1 MGPAW
6 LFGNSVGMS
15 TVLWS
20 SAPWSSAPW
29 LTISRL
35 TGRLS
40 TIPWLTMRETAAL
53 IAVVVSLLFFRV
65 FRERCL
71 LVWGA
76 GWVAYGAFLWVG
88 RASEWHPA
96 SPSMTAF
103 AQADFV
109 LAMGL
114 FAAAALMSAQ
124 ARRALAVLVAFSWV
138 LMVFAVMR
146 PLYFPDSLYF
156 VGSKTFGDGLDVACR
171 LVAAGAVVE
180 LLRYRFGRIGL
191 GSCLFSAGLLTL
203 NLNWPAFTNRIPSEG
218 YLLAEVLFGS
228 SLLLIV
234 LDDSRLRT
242 RRLAVLN
249 ELTVT
254 IARAQNHAPMM
265 QTALEKLKSI
275 AGAKAA
281 WFHLM
286 VGDHLEP
293 TQHVG
298 LSGESLRALGQ
309 SGSSGIDG
317 TNQTNENN
325 ETNGNN
331 NTQARILQENR
342 AAVLQLSVLP
352 KAEQEQLRK
361 YGIGH
366 VVLLPLL
373 GKRSVIGMLSLG
385 CAGRRRH
392 TSEELE
398 FLETAA
404 QALGIAVENLRL
416 LEQVLRSQ
424 RQWMN
429 TFDSIQDLILAHD
442 ADFRILKTNQ
452 ALLLRLGKA
461 PADVL
466 GNLCKEVLPQ
476 RRAWSG
482 CPYCERG
489 SGVTE
494 GIDLCFGGQ
503 SVVST
508 SSYAEQGG
516 QQKGTIHVVHDTT
529 ERQVA
534 EEKYR
539 MLFEQAQEGVFVAT
553 PEGNLLDCNDAFVTM
568 LGYSSRDELM
578 ALDVGSLLN
587 AIPEERE
594 AFRREIEAHNYVRNF
609 EITIRRK
616 DGTLLVVAQSCFAT
630 RDSSGHIERYQGF
643 VLDITEK
650 KRSED
655 EMRRR
660 NRELNALNAMAVIAT
675 QSFDLD
681 EILNLTLRQV
691 ISLFAAETGSVYLAA
706 EPEGTYRRRAGWGP
720 RSEARLR
727 MAEVVFAEGLGDL
740 VMRSRAEV
748 ITQDF
753 VPHLPPAVVEFVCAD
768 RLPYWIWVVLWSKE
782 KPIGIMGI
790 ASKEDRHYSS
800 NDENL
805 LVAISRQLA
814 TTIEKVQLYEET
826 CRAYED
832 LRRTQEQLLQS
843 EKMSAVGQLISGVA
857 HELNN
862 PLTAILGYAQLLEG
876 AGLDPRSADYVR
888 KLFKQAQR
896 THRVVQNLLSFA
908 RQRKPQKQEVDL
920 RKVLEESLTLREY
933 DLRVNNVSLERDIP
947 EDLPSVVADPHQ
959 LEQVF
964 LNIVNNALDAMVE
977 NSGSGVLKVRVFKKD
992 AYVCVEFDDS
1002 GPGIKDPTR
1011 IFDPFYTTK
1020 SVGKG
1025 TGLGLS
1031 ICYGIVKEHGGEI
1044 VARNRDEGGATIGA
1058 TIEVRLL
1065 ASEKPAL
1072 PEAVAPTRRESV
1084 LAGRVLLVEDEEAVM
1099 EFERD
1104 VLVGAGADVTT
1115 SMSVE
1120 DTQERLG
1127 SGSFDVIVMNGRMPG
1142 GSTVREI
1149 YDWIATN
1156 CPGLEKGLL
1165 LTFST
1170 VTDAETRSFLHEHR
1184 VPSLAKPFEVAD
1196 LISQVRSLSQ
1206 REGKPAPK
1214 AATITKDK
1222 NEEKAFVAGAGS

>member
-1 MGPAW
+1 MRLSFVRLSMDTAG
-6 LFGNSVGMS
+6 LFGNSLG
-15 TVLWS
+15 VLTG
-20 SAPWSSAPW
+20 PW
-29 LTISRL
+29 LTA
-35 TGRLS
+35 
-40 TIPWLTMRETAAL
+40 RETAAL
-53 IAVVVSLLFFRV
+53 IVVVVSLLFFRV

-71 LVWGA
+71 LAWGA
-76 GWVAYGAFLWVG
+76 GWVAYGAFLWVAG
-88 RASEWHPA
+88 ASEIHGA
-96 SPSMTAF
+96 SQSMAAF

-114 FAAAALMSAQ
+114 FAAAALLSAQ
-124 ARRALAVLVAFSWV
+124 ARRALTALVAVSWV
-138 LMVFAVMR
+138 LMVCAAMR
-146 PLYFPDSLYF
+146 PLYFPDSPAL
-156 VGSKTFGDGLDVACR
+156 GLGLEVSCR
-171 LVAAGAVVE
+171 LIAVGAAVE

-191 GSCLFSAGLLTL
+191 GPFLFGAGLLTL
-203 NLNWPAFTNRIPSEG
+203 NLNWPKFTSHIPSEG

-228 SLLLIV
+228 SILLVV
-234 LDDSRLRT
+234 LDDSRLRM
-242 RRLAVLN
+242 RRLTVLN

-254 IARAQNHAPMM
+254 IARGQNHAPMI
-265 QTALEKLKSI
+265 QTALEKLK
-275 AGAKAA
+275 AVVGAKAA
-281 WFHLM
+281 WFQLM
-286 VGDHLEP
+286 EGDHLVP
-293 TQHVG
+293 TQHAG
-298 LSGESLRALGQ
+298 LSPEFLRALGQ
-309 SGSSGIDG
+309 AGMAQVG
-317 TNQTNENN
+317 TD
-325 ETNGNN
+325 ETA
-331 NTQARILQENR
+331 ARVLQENR
-342 AAVLQLSVLP
+342 AAVMKLSEMSEP
-352 KAEQEQLRK
+352 EREQLRRH
-361 YGIGH
+361 GIH
-366 VVLLPLL
+366 HVLLLPVL
-373 GKRSVIGMLSLG
+373 GKKTVIGMLSLG
-385 CAGRRRH
+385 CSGSRRH
-392 TSEELE
+392 TREELE
-398 FLETAA
+398 FLETAV
-404 QALGIAVENLRL
+404 QKLGIAVENLRL

-452 ALLLRLGKA
+452 ALLQRLEQA

-466 GNLCKEVLPQ
+466 GHLCEEVLPQ
-476 RRAWSG
+476 PRAWSG

-489 SGVTE
+489 SGLTE
-494 GIDLCFGGQ
+494 GMDPCFGGQ

-516 QQKGTIHVVHDTT
+516 RQKGTIHVVHDTT
-529 ERQVA
+529 ARQVA

-553 PEGNLLDCNDAFVTM
+553 PDGELLDCNDAFVTM
-568 LGYSSRDELM
+568 LGYGSRDELM
-578 ALDVGSLLN
+578 ALDMGSVLHSV
-587 AIPEERE
+587 AEERE
-594 AFRREIEAHNYVRNF
+594 AFRKEIEAHNYVRNF
-609 EITIRRK
+609 EITVRRK

-630 RDSSGHIERYQGF
+630 RDSRGQIERYQGF

-691 ISLFAAETGSVYLAA
+691 ISLFGAETGSVYLAA
-706 EPEGTYRRRAGWGP
+706 EPDGTYRRRAGWGP
-720 RSEARLR
+720 RSEARVR
-727 MAEVVFAEGLGDL
+727 MAEVIFPEGLGDL

-748 ITQDF
+748 VTQDF
-753 VPHLPPAVVEFVCAD
+753 MPHLPPAVVEFVCAD
-768 RLPYWIWVVLWSKE
+768 RLPYWIWVVLWSKD
-782 KPIGIMGI
+782 KPTGIMGI

-876 AGLDPRSADYVR
+876 AGLDHQSADYVR

-933 DLRVNNVSLERDIP
+933 DLKVNNVSLEREIP
-947 EDLPSVVADPHQ
+947 DDLPSVVADPHQ

-964 LNIVNNALDAMVE
+964 LNVINNALDAMVE
-977 NSGSGVLKVRVFKKD
+977 GSGSGVLKVRVFKKD
-992 AYVCVEFDDS
+992 AFVCVEFEDS
-1002 GPGIKDPTR
+1002 GPGIKDPSR

-1044 VARNRDEGGATIGA
+1044 VARNREEGGA

-1072 PEAVAPTRRESV
+1072 PDALAPTRREFV

-1104 VLVGAGADVTT
+1104 VLVGAGAEVTT

-1120 DTQERLG
+1120 DTKERLLN
-1127 SGSFDVIVMNGRMPG
+1127 GSFDVIVMNGRMPG
-1142 GSTVREI
+1142 GCSAREM
-1149 YDWIATN
+1149 YEWIAQN

-1165 LTFST
+1165 LTFSS
-1170 VTDAETRSFLHEHR
+1170 VTDPQTRSFLQEHG

-1196 LISQVRSLSQ
+1196 LISHVRGLSQ
-1206 REGKPAPK
+1206 REGKPAMK
-1214 AATITKDK
+1214 TNHK
-1222 NEEKAFVAGAGS
+1222 NEEKASMAGAGA

>member
-1 MGPAW
+1 MVPAW
-6 LFGNSVGMS
+6 LVGKSVGM
-15 TVLWS
+15 
-20 SAPWSSAPW
+20 
-29 LTISRL
+29 LTFPRL
-35 TGRLS
+35 TA
-40 TIPWLTMRETAAL
+40 RETAAL
-53 IAVVVSLLFFRV
+53 IVLVVSLLFFRV

-71 LVWGA
+71 LAWGA
-76 GWVAYGAFLWVG
+76 GWVAYGAFLWVTG
-88 RASEWHPA
+88 ASELHA
-96 SPSMTAF
+96 MSKAMAAF

-109 LAMGL
+109 LAVGL
-114 FAAAALMSAQ
+114 FATAALVSAR
-124 ARRALAVLVAFSWV
+124 AERALTALVAVAWV
-138 LMVFAVMR
+138 VMICAAMQ
-146 PLYFPDSLYF
+146 PLYFPDFKS
-156 VGSKTFGDGLDVACR
+156 VGLGLDVACR
-171 LVAAGAVVE
+171 VMAAVAAFE
-180 LLRYRFGRIGL
+180 LLRHRLGRIGL
-191 GSCLFSAGLLTL
+191 GPYLFGAGLLTL
-203 NLNWPAFTNRIPSEG
+203 NLHWPPYTSHISSEG

-228 SLLLIV
+228 SILLVV

-254 IARAQNHAPMM
+254 IARAQNHGPMM
-265 QTALEKLKSI
+265 QTALEKFK
-275 AGAKAA
+275 AVVGAKAA
-281 WFHLM
+281 WFQLM
-286 VGDHLEP
+286 EGDRLVP

-298 LSGESLRALGQ
+298 LSPEFLRAFGQ
-309 SGSSGIDG
+309 VG
-317 TNQTNENN
+317 TD
-325 ETNGNN
+325 ETR
-331 NTQARILQENR
+331 ARVLQESR
-342 AAVLQLSVLP
+342 SAVIKLAELSEP
-352 KAEQEQLRK
+352 EREQLGK
-361 YGIGH
+361 HGIHH
-366 VVLLPLL
+366 VVLLPVL
-373 GKRSVIGMLSLG
+373 GKKSVIGMLSLG
-385 CAGRRRH
+385 CSRTRRH
-392 TSEELE
+392 TREELE

-442 ADFRILKTNQ
+442 ADFHILKTNQ
-452 ALLLRLGKA
+452 ALLQRLEKA

-466 GNLCKEVLPQ
+466 GNLCEEVLPQ
-476 RRAWSG
+476 KRAWSG

-489 SGVTE
+489 SGLTE
-494 GIDLCFGGQ
+494 GMDPCFGGQ
-503 SVVST
+503 SIVST
-508 SSYAEQGG
+508 SSYAEQGS
-516 QQKGTIHVVHDTT
+516 QLKGTIHVVHDTT
-529 ERQVA
+529 ARLVA

-553 PEGNLLDCNDAFVTM
+553 PQGELLDCNDAFVTM
-568 LGYSSRDELM
+568 LGYGSRDELM
-578 ALDVGSLLN
+578 ALDMCGVLHSV
-587 AIPEERE
+587 ADERE
-594 AFRREIEAHNYVRNF
+594 AFLKEIEAHNYVRNF
-609 EITIRRK
+609 EITVRRK
-616 DGTLLVVAQSCFAT
+616 DGTLLAVAQSCFAT
-630 RDSSGHIERYQGF
+630 RDSSGRIERYQGF

-691 ISLFAAETGSVYLAA
+691 ISLFGAETGSVYLAA
-706 EPEGTYRRRAGWGP
+706 EPEGTFRRRAGWGP
-720 RSEARLR
+720 RSEARVR
-727 MAEVVFAEGLGDL
+727 MSEVVFAEGFGDL

-748 ITQDF
+748 VTQDF
-753 VPHLPPAVVEFVCAD
+753 MPHLPPAVVEFVCAD
-768 RLPYWIWVVLWSKE
+768 RLPYWIWVVLWSKD

-790 ASKEDRHYSS
+790 ASKENRHYSS

-862 PLTAILGYAQLLEG
+862 PLTAILGYAQLLDG
-876 AGLDPRSADYVR
+876 AGLDHQSADYVR

-908 RQRKPQKQEVDL
+908 RQRKPQKQEVEL

-933 DLRVNNVSLERDIP
+933 DLKVNNVSLERDIP
-947 EDLPSVVADPHQ
+947 EDMPSVVADPHQ

-964 LNIVNNALDAMVE
+964 LNIINNALDAMVE
-977 NSGSGVLKVRVFKKD
+977 GSGSGVLKVRVFRKD
-992 AYVCVEFDDS
+992 AFVCVEFDDS
-1002 GPGIKDPTR
+1002 GPGIKDPSR

-1025 TGLGLS
+1025 TGLGMS

-1044 VARNRDEGGATIGA
+1044 IARNREEGGA

-1072 PEAVAPTRRESV
+1072 QETVVPVRRESLV
-1084 LAGRVLLVEDEEAVM
+1084 TGRVLLVEDEEAVL

-1104 VLVGAGADVTT
+1104 VLVGAGAEVIT

-1120 DTQERLG
+1120 DTQQRLR
-1127 SGSFDVIVMNGRMPG
+1127 SGPFDVIVMNGRMPG
-1142 GSTVREI
+1142 GTSAREI
-1149 YDWIATN
+1149 YEWIAKN
-1156 CPGLEKGLL
+1156 CPGQEKGLL
-1165 LTFST
+1165 LTFSS
-1170 VTDAETRSFLHEHR
+1170 VTDAQTRSFLQEQN

-1196 LISQVRSLSQ
+1196 LISQVRVLSQ
-1206 REGKPAPK
+1206 REGKPER
-1214 AATITKDK
+1214 TSM
-1222 NEEKAFVAGAGS
+1222 AGAGI

>member
-1 MGPAW
+1 
-6 LFGNSVGMS
+6 
-15 TVLWS
+15 
-20 SAPWSSAPW
+20 
-29 LTISRL
+29 
-35 TGRLS
+35 
-40 TIPWLTMRETAAL
+40 
-53 IAVVVSLLFFRV
+53 
-65 FRERCL
+65 
-71 LVWGA
+71 
-76 GWVAYGAFLWVG
+76 
-88 RASEWHPA
+88 
-96 SPSMTAF
+96 
-103 AQADFV
+103 
-109 LAMGL
+109 
-114 FAAAALMSAQ
+114 
-124 ARRALAVLVAFSWV
+124 
-138 LMVFAVMR
+138 
-146 PLYFPDSLYF
+146 
-156 VGSKTFGDGLDVACR
+156 
-171 LVAAGAVVE
+171 
-180 LLRYRFGRIGL
+180 
-191 GSCLFSAGLLTL
+191 LTL
-203 NLNWPAFTNRIPSEG
+203 NLHWPSFTSHIPSEA

-228 SLLLIV
+228 SILLVV
-234 LDDSRLRT
+234 LDDSRLRM

-254 IARAQNHAPMM
+254 IGRAQNHAPLM
-265 QTALEKLKSI
+265 QSALEKLK
-275 AGAKAA
+275 AVVGAKAA
-281 WFHLM
+281 WFQLM
-286 VGDHLEP
+286 EGDGLVP
-293 TQHVG
+293 TQHAG
-298 LSGESLRALGQ
+298 LSQEFLRALGQ
-309 SGSSGIDG
+309 TRTDQAG
-317 TNQTNENN
+317 TDER
-325 ETNGNN
+325 
-331 NTQARILQENR
+331 QARVLQENR
-342 AAVLQLSVLP
+342 AAVVKLSEMSGPERAQLA
-352 KAEQEQLRK
+352 KH
-361 YGIGH
+361 GIH
-366 VVLLPLL
+366 HAVLLPVQ
-373 GKRSVIGMLSLG
+373 GKKTVIGMLSFG
-385 CAGRRRH
+385 CSGKRRH
-392 TSEELE
+392 TREELE
-398 FLETAA
+398 FLDTAA

-452 ALLLRLGKA
+452 ALLQRLEQA

-466 GNLCKEVLPQ
+466 GNLCEEVLPEKH
-476 RRAWSG
+476 AWSG

-489 SGVTE
+489 SGLTE
-494 GIDLCFGGQ
+494 GMDLCFGGQ
-503 SVVST
+503 SIVST
-508 SSYAEQGG
+508 SSYAEQGS

-529 ERQVA
+529 ARQMA

-553 PEGNLLDCNDAFVTM
+553 PEGELLDCNDAFVTM
-568 LGYSSRDELM
+568 LGYGSRDELM
-578 ALDVGSLLN
+578 ALDIGSVLHSV
-587 AIPEERE
+587 AEERE
-594 AFRREIEAHNYVRNF
+594 AFRKEIETHNYVRNF
-609 EITIRRK
+609 EITVRRK
-616 DGTLLVVAQSCFAT
+616 DGTLLAVAQSCFAT
-630 RDSSGHIERYQGF
+630 RNSSGHIERYQGF

-691 ISLFAAETGSVYLAA
+691 ISLFGAETGSVYLAT
-706 EPEGTYRRRAGWGP
+706 EPEGAFRRRAGWGP
-720 RSEARLR
+720 RSEARVR
-727 MAEVVFAEGLGDL
+727 MAEVVFPEGLGDL

-748 ITQDF
+748 VTQDF
-753 VPHLPPAVVEFVCAD
+753 MPHLPPAVVEFVCAD
-768 RLPYWIWVVLWSKE
+768 RLPYWIWVVLWSKD

-876 AGLDPRSADYVR
+876 AGLDHRSADYVR

-908 RQRKPQKQEVDL
+908 RQRKPQKQEVDV
-920 RKVLEESLTLREY
+920 RKVLEESLTLRDY
-933 DLRVNNVSLERDIP
+933 DLKVNNVALEREIP
-947 EDLPSVVADPHQ
+947 EDVPSVVADPHQ

-964 LNIVNNALDAMVE
+964 LNIINNALDAMVE
-977 NSGSGVLKVRVFKKD
+977 NGASGVLKVRVFKKD
-992 AYVCVEFDDS
+992 AFVCVEFDDS
-1002 GPGIKDPTR
+1002 GPGIKDPSR

-1044 VARNRDEGGATIGA
+1044 VARNREEGGA

-1072 PEAVAPTRRESV
+1072 PETAASPRRESL

-1104 VLVGAGADVTT
+1104 VLVGAGAEVTT

-1120 DTQERLG
+1120 DTQERLR
-1127 SGSFDVIVMNGRMPG
+1127 SGSFDVVVMNGRMPG
-1142 GSTVREI
+1142 GCSAPEM
-1149 YDWIATN
+1149 YQWIATN
-1156 CPGLEKGLL
+1156 SPGLEKGLL
-1165 LTFST
+1165 LTFSS
-1170 VTDAETRSFLHEHR
+1170 VIDAETRSFLQEHGL
-1184 VPSLAKPFEVAD
+1184 PSLAKPFEVAD
-1196 LISQVRSLSQ
+1196 LISQVRRLSQ
-1206 REGKPAPK
+1206 REAKPAIQPQE
-1214 AATITKDK
+1214 K
-1222 NEEKAFVAGAGS
+1222 NEEKASVASAGA

>member
-1 MGPAW
+1 M
-6 LFGNSVGMS
+6 L
-15 TVLWS
+15 TV
-20 SAPWSSAPW
+20 PW
-29 LTISRL
+29 LTA
-35 TGRLS
+35 
-40 TIPWLTMRETAAL
+40 RETAAL
-53 IAVVVSLLFFRV
+53 IVVAVSLLFFRV

-71 LVWGA
+71 LAWGA
-76 GWVAYGAFLWVG
+76 GWIAYGTFLWVA
-88 RASEWHPA
+88 RAGELHAGSK
-96 SPSMTAF
+96 SMAAF
-103 AQADFV
+103 AQADWV

-114 FAAAALMSAQ
+114 FAAAALLSAH
-124 ARRALAVLVAFSWV
+124 ARRALTALLAVSWV
-138 LMVFAVMR
+138 LMICAAMR
-146 PLYFPDSLYF
+146 PLYFPDFKNIGL
-156 VGSKTFGDGLDVACR
+156 GLDVACR
-171 LVAAGAVVE
+171 LIAAGATIA

-191 GSCLFSAGLLTL
+191 GPFLFGAGLLTL
-203 NLNWPAFTNRIPSEG
+203 NLHWPPFTSRIPSEA
-218 YLLAEVLFGS
+218 YLAAEVLFGS
-228 SLLLIV
+228 SILLVV
-234 LDDSRLRT
+234 LDDSRLRM

-254 IARAQNHAPMM
+254 IARGQNHAPMI
-265 QTALEKLKSI
+265 QTALEKLKAI
-275 AGAKAA
+275 VGAKAA
-281 WFHLM
+281 WFQLMEGGHL
-286 VGDHLEP
+286 VP
-293 TQHVG
+293 TQHAG
-298 LSGESLRALGQ
+298 LSPEFLRALGQ
-309 SGSSGIDG
+309 ARMSQAGMAPAG
-317 TNQTNENN
+317 TDEI
-325 ETNGNN
+325 E
-331 NTQARILQENR
+331 ARALQENQ
-342 AAVLQLSVLP
+342 AVVVKLSALSEP
-352 KAEQEQLRK
+352 EREQLAKRR
-361 YGIGH
+361 IH
-366 VVLLPLL
+366 QVVLLPVQ
-373 GKRSVIGMLSLG
+373 GKKSVIGMLLLG
-385 CAGRRRH
+385 CSGSRSHSR
-392 TSEELE
+392 EELE

-404 QALGIAVENLRL
+404 QALGIAAENLRL

-452 ALLLRLGKA
+452 ALLQRLGKA

-466 GNLCKEVLPQ
+466 GNRCEEVLPQ
-476 RRAWSG
+476 ERAWSG

-489 SGVTE
+489 SGLTE
-494 GIDLCFGGQ
+494 GTDPCFGGQ

-516 QQKGTIHVVHDTT
+516 QQKGTIHVVHDMTA
-529 ERQVA
+529 RQMA

-553 PEGNLLDCNDAFVTM
+553 LDGDLLDCNDAFVTM
-568 LGYSSRDELM
+568 LGYCSRDELM
-578 ALDVGSLLN
+578 ALDVGSVMN
-587 AIPEERE
+587 AVPEERE
-594 AFRREIEAHNYVRNF
+594 AFRKEIEAHNYVRNF
-609 EITIRRK
+609 EITARRK
-616 DGTLLVVAQSCFAT
+616 DGTLLTVAESCFAT
-630 RDSSGHIERYQGF
+630 RDSDGQIERYQGF

-691 ISLFAAETGSVYLAA
+691 ISLFGAETGSVYLAA
-706 EPEGTYRRRAGWGP
+706 EPAGTYRRRAGWGP
-720 RSEARLR
+720 RSEARVR
-727 MAEVVFAEGLGDL
+727 MAEVVFPEGLGDL

-748 ITQDF
+748 VTQDF
-753 VPHLPPAVVEFVCAD
+753 LPHLPPVVVEFVCAD
-768 RLPYWIWVVLWSKE
+768 RLPYWIWVVLWSKD

-876 AGLDPRSADYVR
+876 ADLDHRSADYVR

-920 RKVLEESLTLREY
+920 RKVLEEALTLREY
-933 DLRVNNVSLERDIP
+933 DLKVNNVSLERDIP
-947 EDLPSVVADPHQ
+947 ENLPSVVGDPHQ

-964 LNIVNNALDAMVE
+964 LNIVNNALDAIVE
-977 NSGSGVLKVRVFKKD
+977 ASGSGVLKVRVFQKD

-1002 GPGIKDPTR
+1002 GPGIKDPSR

-1020 SVGKG
+1020 SIGKG

-1044 VARNRDEGGATIGA
+1044 VARNREEGGA

-1072 PEAVAPTRRESV
+1072 PETVASTRRESV
-1084 LAGRVLLVEDEEAVM
+1084 LAGRVLLVEDEEAVL

-1104 VLVGAGADVTT
+1104 VLVGAGAEVTT

-1120 DTQERLG
+1120 DTQDRLRNG
-1127 SGSFDVIVMNGRMPG
+1127 AFDAIVMNGRMPG
-1142 GSTVREI
+1142 GCSAQEM
-1149 YDWIATN
+1149 YEWIATN

-1170 VTDAETRSFLHEHR
+1170 VTDQQTRSFLQEHG

-1196 LISQVRSLSQ
+1196 LISQVRGLSQ
-1206 REGKPAPK
+1206 RAGKFALK
-1214 AATITKDK
+1214 TNEK
-1222 NEEKAFVAGAGS
+1222 NEEKASVASAGA

>member
-1 MGPAW
+1 MDPAG
-6 LFGNSVGMS
+6 LFGNSLG
-15 TVLWS
+15 VLTG
-20 SAPWSSAPW
+20 PW
-29 LTISRL
+29 LTA
-35 TGRLS
+35 
-40 TIPWLTMRETAAL
+40 RETAAL
-53 IAVVVSLLFFRV
+53 IVVVVSLLFFRV

-71 LVWGA
+71 LAWGA
-76 GWVAYGAFLWVG
+76 GWIAYGAFLWVAG
-88 RASEWHPA
+88 AGEWHGA
-96 SPSMTAF
+96 SKSMAAF

-109 LAMGL
+109 LAMAL
-114 FAAAALMSAQ
+114 FAAAALMAAQ
-124 ARRALAVLVAFSWV
+124 ARRALTAVVAVSWV
-138 LMVFAVMR
+138 LMVCAVMR
-146 PLYFPDSLYF
+146 PLYFPDSKAL
-156 VGSKTFGDGLDVACR
+156 GLGLEISCR
-171 LVAAGAVVE
+171 LIAAGAAVE
-180 LLRYRFGRIGL
+180 LLRYRFGRIGP
-191 GSCLFSAGLLTL
+191 GPFLFGAGLLTL
-203 NLNWPAFTNRIPSEG
+203 NLNWPRFTSHIPSEG
-218 YLLAEVLFGS
+218 YLFAEVLFGS
-228 SLLLIV
+228 SILLMV

-242 RRLAVLN
+242 RRLSVLN

-254 IARAQNHAPMM
+254 IARGQNHAPMM
-265 QTALEKLKSI
+265 QTALEKLK
-275 AGAKAA
+275 AVVGAKAA
-281 WFHLM
+281 WFQLM
-286 VGDHLEP
+286 EGDRLVP

-298 LSGESLRALGQ
+298 LSPEFLRALGQ
-309 SGSSGIDG
+309 GMGQAG
-317 TNQTNENN
+317 TDE
-325 ETNGNN
+325 
-331 NTQARILQENR
+331 TQARVLQENR
-342 AAVLQLSVLP
+342 VAVMTASDMSEP
-352 KAEQEQLRK
+352 EREQLGK
-361 YGIGH
+361 HGIH
-366 VVLLPLL
+366 HVLLLPVR
-373 GKRSVIGMLSLG
+373 GKKTVIGMVSLG
-385 CAGRRRH
+385 CSGSLHH
-392 TSEELE
+392 TNEELE
-398 FLETAA
+398 FMETAA
-404 QALGIAVENLRL
+404 QKLGIAVENLRL

-452 ALLLRLGKA
+452 ALLQRLEQA

-466 GNLCKEVLPQ
+466 GHLCEEVLPQ
-476 RRAWSG
+476 KGAWSG

-489 SGVTE
+489 SGLTE
-494 GIDLCFGGQ
+494 GMDACFGGQ

-529 ERQVA
+529 ARQVA

-553 PEGNLLDCNDAFVTM
+553 PDGKLLDCNDAFVTM
-568 LGYSSRDELM
+568 LGYGSRDELM
-578 ALDVGSLLN
+578 ALDMGSVLHGV
-587 AIPEERE
+587 AEERE
-594 AFRREIEAHNYVRNF
+594 AFRKEIEAHNYVRNL
-609 EITIRRK
+609 EITVRRK

-630 RDSSGHIERYQGF
+630 RDSSGQIERYQGF

-691 ISLFAAETGSVYLAA
+691 ISLFGAETGSVYLVA

-720 RSEARLR
+720 RSEARVR
-727 MAEVVFAEGLGDL
+727 MAEVVFPEGLGDL

-748 ITQDF
+748 VTQDF
-753 VPHLPPAVVEFVCAD
+753 LPHLPAAVVEFICAD
-768 RLPYWIWVVLWSKE
+768 RLPYWIWVVLWSKD

-876 AGLDPRSADYVR
+876 AGLEPRSADYVR

-933 DLRVNNVSLERDIP
+933 DLKVNNVSLEREIP
-947 EDLPSVVADPHQ
+947 DDLPSVVADPHQ

-964 LNIVNNALDAMVE
+964 LNVINNALDAMVE
-977 NSGSGVLKVRVFKKD
+977 GSGSGVLRVRVFKKD

-1002 GPGIKDPTR
+1002 GPGIKDPSR

-1044 VARNRDEGGATIGA
+1044 VARNRDEGGATIA
-1058 TIEVRLL
+1058 VRLL

-1072 PEAVAPTRRESV
+1072 PETVAPTRRESL
-1084 LAGRVLLVEDEEAVM
+1084 LAGRVLLVEDEEAVL

-1120 DTQERLG
+1120 DTQQRLRN
-1127 SGSFDVIVMNGRMPG
+1127 GSFDVIVMNGRMPG
-1142 GSTVREI
+1142 GCSAREM
-1149 YDWIATN
+1149 YEWIAKN
-1156 CPGLEKGLL
+1156 CPGMEKGLL

-1170 VTDAETRSFLHEHR
+1170 VTDAETRSFLHEHS

-1196 LISQVRSLSQ
+1196 LISQVRVLAQ
-1206 REGKPAPK
+1206 REGNPALK
-1214 AATITKDK
+1214 TNKK
-1222 NEEKAFVAGAGS
+1222 NEEKAFMANAGS

>member
-1 MGPAW
+1 MDPAR
-6 LFGNSVGMS
+6 LFGNSVGML
-15 TVLWS
+15 TV
-20 SAPWSSAPW
+20 PW
-29 LTISRL
+29 LTAPRL
-35 TGRLS
+35 TA
-40 TIPWLTMRETAAL
+40 RETAAL
-53 IAVVVSLLFFRV
+53 ILVAVSLLFFRV
-65 FRERCL
+65 FRDRCL
-71 LVWGA
+71 LAWA
-76 GWVAYGAFLWVG
+76 AAWVAYGAFLWATG
-88 RASEWHPA
+88 LGELHAAPKSIA
-96 SPSMTAF
+96 AF

-114 FAAAALMSAQ
+114 FAAAALISAQ
-124 ARRALAVLVAFSWV
+124 ARRALTAVVAISWV
-138 LMVFAVMR
+138 LLVCAAMR
-146 PLYFPDSLYF
+146 PLYFPDSLDSLYF
-156 VGSKTFGDGLDVACR
+156 LDSKTLGLGLDVACR
-171 LVAAGAVVE
+171 LIAAGAAIQLV
-180 LLRYRFGRIGL
+180 RNRFGRIGL
-191 GSCLFSAGLLTL
+191 GPFLLGAGLLTL
-203 NLNWPAFTNRIPSEG
+203 NLHWPPFTSHIPSEG

-228 SLLLIV
+228 SILLVV

-254 IARAQNHAPMM
+254 IARGQNHAPMM
-265 QTALEKLKSI
+265 QTALEKLK
-275 AGAKAA
+275 AVVGAKAA
-281 WFHLM
+281 WFQLM
-286 VGDHLEP
+286 ESDHLIP

-298 LSGESLRALGQ
+298 LSPEFLRAMGQ
-309 SGSSGIDG
+309 TG
-317 TNQTNENN
+317 TAQTAPGQTGPGQTGTDEAH
-325 ETNGNN
+325 
-331 NTQARILQENR
+331 ARVLRENR
-342 AAVLQLSVLP
+342 AAVMQLSDM
-352 KAEQEQLRK
+352 AEPEREQLRK
-361 YGIGH
+361 YAIH
-366 VVLLPLL
+366 QVLLLPVL
-373 GKRSVIGMLSLG
+373 GKKSVIGMLSLG
-385 CAGRRRH
+385 CSGSRH
-392 TSEELE
+392 HTQEELE

-404 QALGIAVENLRL
+404 QKLGIAVKNLRL

-424 RQWMN
+424 HQWMN

-442 ADFRILKTNQ
+442 AYFRILKTNQ
-452 ALLLRLGKA
+452 ALLQRLEKA

-466 GNLCKEVLPQ
+466 GNLCQEVLPQ
-476 RRAWSG
+476 RHAWSG

-489 SGVTE
+489 SGLTE
-494 GIDLCFGGQ
+494 GMDPCFGGQ
-503 SVVST
+503 SVIST

-529 ERQVA
+529 ARQAA

-553 PEGNLLDCNDAFVTM
+553 PEGDLLDCNDAFVTM
-568 LGYSSRDELM
+568 LGYGSRDELM
-578 ALDVGSLLN
+578 ALDMRSVLQPV
-587 AIPEERE
+587 AEERE
-594 AFRREIEAHNYVRNF
+594 AFRKESEAHNYVRNC
-609 EITIRRK
+609 EITVRRK
-616 DGTLLVVAQSCFAT
+616 DGTLLTVAQSCFAT
-630 RDSSGHIERYQGF
+630 RDPDGNIERYQGF
-643 VLDITEK
+643 VLDITER

-691 ISLFAAETGSVYLAA
+691 ISLFGAETGSVYLAA

-720 RSEARLR
+720 RSEARVR
-727 MAEVVFAEGLGDL
+727 MAEVIFPEGLGDL

-748 ITQDF
+748 VTQDF
-753 VPHLPPAVVEFVCAD
+753 LPHLPPAVVEFVCAD
-768 RLPYWIWVVLWSKE
+768 RLPYWIWVVLWSKD

-832 LRRTQEQLLQS
+832 LRQTQEQLLQS

-876 AGLDPRSADYVR
+876 AGLDHRSADYVR

-933 DLRVNNVSLERDIP
+933 DLKVNNVTLEREIP
-947 EDLPSVVADPHQ
+947 EDVPSVVADPHQ

-964 LNIVNNALDAMVE
+964 LNVINNALDAIVE
-977 NSGSGVLKVRVFKKD
+977 GSGSGVLKVRVFRKD
-992 AYVCVEFDDS
+992 AFVWVEFDDS
-1002 GPGIKDPTR
+1002 GPRFKDPGR

-1044 VARNRDEGGATIGA
+1044 VARNREEGGA

-1065 ASEKPAL
+1065 ASEKSAM
-1072 PEAVAPTRRESV
+1072 PETVAPTRREAV
-1084 LAGRVLLVEDEEAVM
+1084 LKGRVLLVEDEEAVL

-1104 VLVGAGADVTT
+1104 VLIGAGAEVTT

-1120 DTQERLG
+1120 DTQERLRK
-1127 SGSFDVIVMNGRMPG
+1127 SSFDVIVMSGRMPG
-1142 GSTVREI
+1142 GYSAREM
-1149 YDWIATN
+1149 YDWIAKN

-1170 VTDAETRSFLHEHR
+1170 VTDQQTRSFLQEQG
-1184 VPSLAKPFEVAD
+1184 VPSLAKPFEVAA
-1196 LISQVRSLSQ
+1196 LISQGRALSQ
-1206 REGKPAPK
+1206 REGNLAMK
-1214 AATITKDK
+1214 TKEKK
-1222 NEEKAFVAGAGS
+1222 NWHVASTKT

>member
-1 MGPAW
+1 M
-6 LFGNSVGMS
+6 L
-15 TVLWS
+15 TV
-20 SAPWSSAPW
+20 PW
-29 LTISRL
+29 LTA
-35 TGRLS
+35 
-40 TIPWLTMRETAAL
+40 RETAAL
-53 IAVVVSLLFFRV
+53 IVAAVSLLFFRV

-71 LVWGA
+71 LAWGA
-76 GWVAYGAFLWVG
+76 GWIVYGAFLWVTG
-88 RASEWHPA
+88 AGELHVASKWMA
-96 SPSMTAF
+96 AF

-114 FAAAALMSAQ
+114 FAVAALLSAQ
-124 ARRALAVLVAFSWV
+124 ARRALTALAAVSWV
-138 LMVFAVMR
+138 LIVCVAMR
-146 PLYFPDSLYF
+146 PLYFPDL
-156 VGSKTFGDGLDVACR
+156 KALGLGLEIACR
-171 LVAAGAVVE
+171 LMAAWAAVE
-180 LLRYRFGRIGL
+180 LLCYRWGRIGL
-191 GSCLFSAGLLTL
+191 GPFLLGAGLLTL
-203 NLNWPAFTNRIPSEG
+203 NLHWPPFTGHIPNEA
-218 YLLAEVLFGS
+218 YLVAEVLFGS
-228 SLLLIV
+228 SILLV
-234 LDDSRLRT
+234 ALDDSRLRM

-254 IARAQNHAPMM
+254 IARGQNHAPMM
-265 QTALEKLKSI
+265 QSALEKLKG
-275 AGAKAA
+275 AVGAKAA
-281 WFHLM
+281 WFQLM
-286 VGDHLEP
+286 EGDCLMP
-293 TQHVG
+293 TQHAG
-298 LSGESLRALGQ
+298 LSQEFLRALAQPGM
-309 SGSSGIDG
+309 DG
-317 TNQTNENN
+317 
-325 ETNGNN
+325 
-331 NTQARILQENR
+331 TQARVLQENR
-342 AAVLQLSVLP
+342 AAVLKLSDMSEPERAQL
-352 KAEQEQLRK
+352 AK
-361 YGIGH
+361 YGIH
-366 VVLLPLL
+366 RVVLLPVQ
-373 GKRSVIGMLSLG
+373 GKKSAIGMLSFG
-385 CAGRRRH
+385 CSGNRRPTR
-392 TSEELE
+392 EELE

-452 ALLLRLGKA
+452 AVLQRLEKA

-476 RRAWSG
+476 KRAWSG

-489 SGVTE
+489 SGLTE
-494 GIDLCFGGQ
+494 GMDPCFGGQ
-503 SVVST
+503 SIVST
-508 SSYAEQGG
+508 SSYAEQGS

-529 ERQVA
+529 ARQMA

-553 PEGNLLDCNDAFVTM
+553 PDGDLLDCNDAFVTM
-568 LGYSSRDELM
+568 LGYGSRDELM
-578 ALDVGSLLN
+578 ALDMGSVLHSV
-587 AIPEERE
+587 AEERE
-594 AFRREIEAHNYVRNF
+594 AFRKEIEAHNYVRNF
-609 EITIRRK
+609 EITVRRK
-616 DGTLLVVAQSCFAT
+616 DGTVLAVAQSCFAT
-630 RDSSGHIERYQGF
+630 RNSSGHIERYQGF

-691 ISLFAAETGSVYLAA
+691 ISLFGAETGSVYLAT
-706 EPEGTYRRRAGWGP
+706 EPEGTFRRRAGWGP
-720 RSEARLR
+720 RSEARVR
-727 MAEVVFAEGLGDL
+727 MAEVIFPEGLGDL

-748 ITQDF
+748 VTQDF
-753 VPHLPPAVVEFVCAD
+753 MPHLPPAVVEFVCAD
-768 RLPYWIWVVLWSKE
+768 RLPYWIWVVLWSKD

-876 AGLDPRSADYVR
+876 AGLDHRSADYVR

-933 DLRVNNVSLERDIP
+933 DLKVNNVALEREIP
-947 EDLPSVVADPHQ
+947 GDLPSVVADPHQ

-964 LNIVNNALDAMVE
+964 LNIINNALDAMVE
-977 NSGSGVLKVRVFKKD
+977 NGASGVLKVRVFKKD
-992 AYVCVEFDDS
+992 TFVCVEFDDS
-1002 GPGIKDPTR
+1002 GPGIKDPSR

-1044 VARNRDEGGATIGA
+1044 VARNREEGGA
-1058 TIEVRLL
+1058 TIEVRLH

-1072 PEAVAPTRRESV
+1072 PETTASPRRESL
-1084 LAGRVLLVEDEEAVM
+1084 LAGHVLLVEDEEAVM

-1104 VLVGAGADVTT
+1104 VLVGAGAEVTT
-1115 SMSVE
+1115 SMSME
-1120 DTQERLG
+1120 DTQERLR

-1142 GSTVREI
+1142 GCSAQEM

-1170 VTDAETRSFLHEHR
+1170 VTDAQTRSFLQEHG

-1196 LISQVRSLSQ
+1196 LISQVRGLSQ
-1206 REGKPAPK
+1206 REAKLAMK
-1214 AATITKDK
+1214 TEAKTEDK
-1222 NEEKAFVAGAGS
+1222 TEEKASVASAGA

>member
-1 MGPAW
+1 MNPAGI
-6 LFGNSVGMS
+6 FGHSVGVL
-15 TVLWS
+15 TV
-20 SAPWSSAPW
+20 PW
-29 LTISRL
+29 LTA
-35 TGRLS
+35 
-40 TIPWLTMRETAAL
+40 RETAAL
-53 IAVVVSLLFFRV
+53 IVVVVSLLFFRV

-76 GWVAYGAFLWVG
+76 GWVAYGAFLWVAG
-88 RASEWHPA
+88 TGEWHGV
-96 SPSMTAF
+96 SKSMAAF

-114 FAAAALMSAQ
+114 FGAAALLSAQ
-124 ARRALAVLVAFSWV
+124 ARRALTTLVAASWV
-138 LMVFAVMR
+138 LLVCAAMR
-146 PLYFPDSLYF
+146 PLYFPDFKNLEL
-156 VGSKTFGDGLDVACR
+156 GLDVACR

-180 LLRYRFGRIGL
+180 LLRYRFGRIGV
-191 GSCLFSAGLLTL
+191 GPFLFGAGLLTL
-203 NLNWPAFTNRIPSEG
+203 NLNWPRFTSHIPNEG

-228 SLLLIV
+228 SLLLVV

-254 IARAQNHAPMM
+254 IARGQNHAPMM
-265 QTALEKLKSI
+265 QTALEKLK
-275 AGAKAA
+275 AVVGAKAA
-281 WFHLM
+281 WFQLM
-286 VGDHLEP
+286 EGERLVP
-293 TQHVG
+293 TQHAG
-298 LSGESLRALGQ
+298 LSPDILRALGQ
-309 SGSSGIDG
+309 AG
-317 TNQTNENN
+317 TEQAGKD
-325 ETNGNN
+325 ET
-331 NTQARILQENR
+331 RLRVLQENK
-342 AAVLQLSVLP
+342 AAVAKLSEMP
-352 KAEQEQLRK
+352 EPEQEQLQKR
-361 YGIGH
+361 GIH
-366 VVLLPLL
+366 HLVLLPVQ
-373 GKRSVIGMLSLG
+373 GKKSVIGMLSFG
-385 CAGRRRH
+385 CSGSQHH
-392 TSEELE
+392 TREELE
-398 FLETAA
+398 FLESAA
-404 QALGIAVENLRL
+404 QKLGIAVENLRL

-452 ALLLRLGKA
+452 ALLQRLEQA

-466 GNLCKEVLPQ
+466 GNLCEDVLPQ
-476 RRAWSG
+476 KRPWTG

-489 SGVTE
+489 TGLTE
-494 GIDLCFGGQ
+494 GMDPCFGGQ

-516 QQKGTIHVVHDTT
+516 LQKGTIHVVHDTT
-529 ERQVA
+529 ARQVA

-553 PEGNLLDCNDAFVTM
+553 PGGELLDCNDAFVTM
-568 LGYSSRDELM
+568 LGYGSRDELM
-578 ALDVGSLLN
+578 ALDMGSVLHSV
-587 AIPEERE
+587 AEERE
-594 AFRREIEAHNYVRNF
+594 AFRKEIEAHNYVRNF
-609 EITIRRK
+609 EITVKRK

-630 RDSSGHIERYQGF
+630 RDSSGNIERYQGF

-691 ISLFAAETGSVYLAA
+691 ISLFGAETGSVYLAA
-706 EPEGTYRRRAGWGP
+706 EPEGTFRRRAGWGP
-720 RSEARLR
+720 RSEARVR
-727 MAEVVFAEGLGDL
+727 MAEVFFSEGLGEL
-740 VMRSRAEV
+740 VTRSRAEV
-748 ITQDF
+748 VTQDF
-753 VPHLPPAVVEFVCAD
+753 MPHLPPAVVEFVCAD
-768 RLPYWIWVVLWSKE
+768 RLPYWIWVVLWSKD

-876 AGLDPRSADYVR
+876 AGLDHQSADYVR

-933 DLRVNNVSLERDIP
+933 DLKVNNVSLERDIP
-947 EDLPSVVADPHQ
+947 DDLPSVVADPHQ

-977 NSGSGVLKVRVFKKD
+977 ASASGVLKVRVFKKD

-1002 GPGIKDPTR
+1002 GPGIKDPSR

-1044 VARNRDEGGATIGA
+1044 VARNREEGGA

-1072 PEAVAPTRRESV
+1072 PEAVTSTRRESV
-1084 LAGRVLLVEDEEAVM
+1084 LAGHVLLVEDEEAVL

-1104 VLVGAGADVTT
+1104 VLIGAGADVTT
-1115 SMSVE
+1115 SMSVD
-1120 DTQERLG
+1120 DTQQQLLK
-1127 SGSFDVIVMNGRMPG
+1127 GSFDVVVMNGRMPG
-1142 GSTVREI
+1142 GCSAQEM
-1149 YDWIATN
+1149 YEWIAKN
-1156 CPGLEKGLL
+1156 RPGMEKGLL
-1165 LTFST
+1165 LTFSS
-1170 VTDAETRSFLHEHR
+1170 VTDPQTRSFLQEQG

-1196 LISQVRSLSQ
+1196 LISQVRGLIQ
-1206 REGKPAPK
+1206 REGN
-1214 AATITKDK
+1214 AAMKTKGNDK
-1222 NEEKAFVAGAGS
+1222 TSAAIAGT

>member
-1 MGPAW
+1 MDPAG
-6 LFGNSVGMS
+6 LFGNSLA
-15 TVLWS
+15 VLTG
-20 SAPWSSAPW
+20 PW
-29 LTISRL
+29 LTA
-35 TGRLS
+35 
-40 TIPWLTMRETAAL
+40 RETAAL
-53 IAVVVSLLFFRV
+53 MVVVVSLLFFRV

-71 LVWGA
+71 LAWGA
-76 GWVAYGAFLWVG
+76 GWIAYGAFLWVAG
-88 RASEWHPA
+88 AGELHGASK
-96 SPSMTAF
+96 SMAAF

-109 LAMGL
+109 LAMTL
-114 FAAAALMSAQ
+114 FGVAALMSAQ
-124 ARRALAVLVAFSWV
+124 ARRALTALVAVSWV
-138 LMVFAVMR
+138 LMVCAAMR
-146 PLYFPDSLYF
+146 PLYFPDSKAL
-156 VGSKTFGDGLDVACR
+156 GLGLEVSCR
-171 LVAAGAVVE
+171 LIAAGAAVE
-180 LLRYRFGRIGL
+180 LLRYRFGRIGP
-191 GSCLFSAGLLTL
+191 GPFLFGAGLLTL
-203 NLNWPAFTNRIPSEG
+203 NLNWPTFTSHIPSEG
-218 YLLAEVLFGS
+218 YLFAEVLFGS
-228 SLLLIV
+228 SILLV
-234 LDDSRLRT
+234 ALDDSRLRT

-254 IARAQNHAPMM
+254 IARGQNHAPMM
-265 QTALEKLKSI
+265 QTALEKLK
-275 AGAKAA
+275 AVVGAKAA

-286 VGDHLEP
+286 EGDRLVP
-293 TQHVG
+293 TQHAG
-298 LSGESLRALGQ
+298 LSPELLRTLGQ
-309 SGSSGIDG
+309 AGMGQAG
-317 TNQTNENN
+317 TDE
-325 ETNGNN
+325 
-331 NTQARILQENR
+331 TQARVLQENR
-342 AAVLQLSVLP
+342 VAVMTASEMSEP
-352 KAEQEQLRK
+352 EREQLGK
-361 YGIGH
+361 HGIQH
-366 VVLLPLL
+366 VLLLPVR
-373 GKRSVIGMLSLG
+373 GKKTVIGMLSLG
-385 CAGRRRH
+385 CSGSRRH
-392 TSEELE
+392 TQEELE

-404 QALGIAVENLRL
+404 QKLGIAVENLRL

-452 ALLLRLGKA
+452 ALLQRLEQA

-466 GNLCKEVLPQ
+466 GHFCEEVLPQ
-476 RRAWSG
+476 KGAWSG

-489 SGVTE
+489 SGLTE
-494 GIDLCFGGQ
+494 GMDACFGGQ

-529 ERQVA
+529 ARQVA

-553 PEGNLLDCNDAFVTM
+553 PDGNLLDCNDAFVTM
-568 LGYSSRDELM
+568 LGYGSRDELM
-578 ALDVGSLLN
+578 ALDMGSVLHGVT
-587 AIPEERE
+587 EERD
-594 AFRREIEAHNYVRNF
+594 AFRKEIEAHNYVRNF
-609 EITIRRK
+609 EITVRRK
-616 DGTLLVVAQSCFAT
+616 DGTLLAVAQSCFAT
-630 RDSSGHIERYQGF
+630 RDSGGQIERYQGF

-691 ISLFAAETGSVYLAA
+691 ISLFGAETGSVYLAA

-720 RSEARLR
+720 RSEARVR
-727 MAEVVFAEGLGDL
+727 MAEVVFPEGLGDL

-748 ITQDF
+748 VTQDF
-753 VPHLPPAVVEFVCAD
+753 LPHLPAAVVEFICAD
-768 RLPYWIWVVLWSKE
+768 RLPYWIWVVLWSKD

-933 DLRVNNVSLERDIP
+933 DLKVNNVSLEREIP
-947 EDLPSVVADPHQ
+947 DDLPSVVADPHQ

-964 LNIVNNALDAMVE
+964 LNVINNALDAMVE
-977 NSGSGVLKVRVFKKD
+977 GSGSGVLKVRVFKKD

-1002 GPGIKDPTR
+1002 GPGIKDPSR

-1044 VARNRDEGGATIGA
+1044 VARNRDEGGATIA
-1058 TIEVRLL
+1058 VRLL
-1065 ASEKPAL
+1065 ASEKPPL
-1072 PEAVAPTRRESV
+1072 PETVAPTRRESL
-1084 LAGRVLLVEDEEAVM
+1084 LAGRVLLVEDEEAVL

-1104 VLVGAGADVTT
+1104 VMVGAGAEVTT

-1120 DTQERLG
+1120 DTQEKLRN
-1127 SGSFDVIVMNGRMPG
+1127 GSFDVIVMNGRMPG
-1142 GSTVREI
+1142 GCTAREM
-1149 YDWIATN
+1149 YDWIAQN
-1156 CPGLEKGLL
+1156 RPGLEKGLL

-1170 VTDAETRSFLHEHR
+1170 VTDAETRRFLHEHG

-1196 LISQVRSLSQ
+1196 LISQVRVLVQ
-1206 REGKPAPK
+1206 REGNPAMK
-1214 AATITKDK
+1214 TNSK
-1222 NEEKAFVAGAGS
+1222 NEEKASMASAGS

>member
-1 MGPAW
+1 
-6 LFGNSVGMS
+6 VGVL
-15 TVLWS
+15 TV
-20 SAPWSSAPW
+20 PW
-29 LTISRL
+29 LTA
-35 TGRLS
+35 
-40 TIPWLTMRETAAL
+40 RETAAL
-53 IAVVVSLLFFRV
+53 IVVVVSLLFFRV

-76 GWVAYGAFLWVG
+76 GWVAYGAFLWVAG
-88 RASEWHPA
+88 TGEWHGV
-96 SPSMTAF
+96 SKSMAAF

-114 FAAAALMSAQ
+114 FGAAALLSAQ
-124 ARRALAVLVAFSWV
+124 ARRALTTLVAVSWV
-138 LMVFAVMR
+138 LLVCAAMR
-146 PLYFPDSLYF
+146 PLYFPDFKNLEL
-156 VGSKTFGDGLDVACR
+156 GLDVACR
-171 LVAAGAVVE
+171 LAAAGAVVE
-180 LLRYRFGRIGL
+180 LLRYRFGRIGV
-191 GSCLFSAGLLTL
+191 GPFLFGAGLLTL
-203 NLNWPAFTNRIPSEG
+203 NLNWPRFTSHIPNEG

-228 SLLLIV
+228 SLLLVV

-254 IARAQNHAPMM
+254 IARGQNHAPMM
-265 QTALEKLKSI
+265 QTALEKLK
-275 AGAKAA
+275 AVVGAKAA
-281 WFHLM
+281 WFQLM
-286 VGDHLEP
+286 EGDRLVP
-293 TQHVG
+293 TQHAG
-298 LSGESLRALGQ
+298 LSPDILRALGQ
-309 SGSSGIDG
+309 AGAEQSGKD
-317 TNQTNENN
+317 
-325 ETNGNN
+325 ET
-331 NTQARILQENR
+331 RLRVLQENK
-342 AAVLQLSVLP
+342 AAVAKLSEMP
-352 KAEQEQLRK
+352 EPEQEQLQKR
-361 YGIGH
+361 GIH
-366 VVLLPLL
+366 HLVLLPVQ
-373 GKRSVIGMLSLG
+373 GKKSVIGMLSFG
-385 CAGRRRH
+385 CSGSQHH
-392 TSEELE
+392 TREELE
-398 FLETAA
+398 FLESAA
-404 QALGIAVENLRL
+404 QKLGIAVENLRL

-452 ALLLRLGKA
+452 ALLQRLEQA

-466 GNLCKEVLPQ
+466 GNLCEDVLPQ
-476 RRAWSG
+476 KRPWTG

-489 SGVTE
+489 TGLTE
-494 GIDLCFGGQ
+494 GMDPCFGGQ

-516 QQKGTIHVVHDTT
+516 LQKGTIHVVHDTT
-529 ERQVA
+529 ARQVA

-553 PEGNLLDCNDAFVTM
+553 PGGELLDCNDAFVTM
-568 LGYSSRDELM
+568 LGYGSRDELM
-578 ALDVGSLLN
+578 ALDMGSVLHSV
-587 AIPEERE
+587 AEERE
-594 AFRREIEAHNYVRNF
+594 AFRKEIEAHNYVRNL
-609 EITIRRK
+609 EITVKRK

-630 RDSSGHIERYQGF
+630 RDSSGNIERYQGF

-691 ISLFAAETGSVYLAA
+691 ISLFGAETGSVYLAA
-706 EPEGTYRRRAGWGP
+706 EPEGTFRRRAGWGP
-720 RSEARLR
+720 RSEARVR
-727 MAEVVFAEGLGDL
+727 MAEVFFSEGLGEL
-740 VMRSRAEV
+740 VTRSRAEV
-748 ITQDF
+748 VTQDF
-753 VPHLPPAVVEFVCAD
+753 MPHLPPAVVEFVCAD
-768 RLPYWIWVVLWSKE
+768 RLPYWIWVVLWSKD

-876 AGLDPRSADYVR
+876 AGLDHQSADYVR

-933 DLRVNNVSLERDIP
+933 DLKVNNVSLERDIP
-947 EDLPSVVADPHQ
+947 DDLPSVVADPHQ

-977 NSGSGVLKVRVFKKD
+977 ASASGVLKVRVFKKD
-992 AYVCVEFDDS
+992 VYVCVEFDDS
-1002 GPGIKDPTR
+1002 GPGIKDPSR

-1044 VARNRDEGGATIGA
+1044 VARNREEGGA

-1072 PEAVAPTRRESV
+1072 PEAVASTRRESV
-1084 LAGRVLLVEDEEAVM
+1084 LAGHVLLVEDEEAVL

-1104 VLVGAGADVTT
+1104 VLIGAGADVTT
-1115 SMSVE
+1115 SMSVD
-1120 DTQERLG
+1120 DTQQQLLK
-1127 SGSFDVIVMNGRMPG
+1127 GSFDVVVMNGRMPG
-1142 GSTVREI
+1142 GCSAQEM
-1149 YDWIATN
+1149 YEWIAKN
-1156 CPGLEKGLL
+1156 RPGMEKGLL
-1165 LTFST
+1165 LTFSS
-1170 VTDAETRSFLHEHR
+1170 VTDPQTRSFLQEQG

-1196 LISQVRSLSQ
+1196 LISQVRGLIQ
-1206 REGKPAPK
+1206 KEGN
-1214 AATITKDK
+1214 AAMKTKGNDK
-1222 NEEKAFVAGAGS
+1222 TSAAIAGT

>member
-1 MGPAW
+1 MDPAL
-6 LFGNSVGMS
+6 LFGKSVGLLA
-15 TVLWS
+15 V
-20 SAPWSSAPW
+20 PW
-29 LTISRL
+29 LTA
-35 TGRLS
+35 
-40 TIPWLTMRETAAL
+40 RETAAL
-53 IAVVVSLLFFRV
+53 IAVVASLLFFRV

-71 LVWGA
+71 LAWGA
-76 GWVAYGAFLWVG
+76 GWFAYGAFLWLTG
-88 RASEWHPA
+88 RGELHAASK
-96 SPSMTAF
+96 SMAAF

-109 LAMGL
+109 LAIGL
-114 FAAAALMSAQ
+114 FAAAALLSAN
-124 ARRALAVLVAFSWV
+124 ARRALTALAAVAWV
-138 LMVFAVMR
+138 LMVCAAMR
-146 PLYFPDSLYF
+146 PLYFPDSKAL
-156 VGSKTFGDGLDVACR
+156 GLGLELSCR
-171 LVAAGAVVE
+171 LIAVGAAVE

-191 GSCLFSAGLLTL
+191 GPFVYAAGLLTL
-203 NLNWPAFTNRIPSEG
+203 NLHWPRFTSHVPNEG

-228 SLLLIV
+228 SILLVV
-234 LDDSRLRT
+234 LDDSWLRT

-249 ELTVT
+249 ELAAT
-254 IARAQNHAPMM
+254 IARSQNHGPMM
-265 QTALEKLKSI
+265 QTALEKLRSI
-275 AGAKAA
+275 VGAKAA
-281 WFHLM
+281 WFQLMDGGHL
-286 VGDHLEP
+286 VP

-298 LSGESLRALGQ
+298 LSPESLRALGQ
-309 SGSSGIDG
+309 AG
-317 TNQTNENN
+317 TAQAGTDE
-325 ETNGNN
+325 
-331 NTQARILQENR
+331 TQAHVLQENR
-342 AAVLQLSVLP
+342 AAVIKLSEMSEP
-352 KAEQEQLRK
+352 ARE
-361 YGIGH
+361 H
-366 VVLLPLL
+366 L
-373 GKRSVIGMLSLG
+373 GKRGIHHVVILPVHGKKAVIGMLSLG
-385 CAGRRRH
+385 CSRSRRQTR
-392 TSEELE
+392 EEME

-404 QALGIAVENLRL
+404 QTLGIAVENLRL

-452 ALLLRLGKA
+452 ALLQRLEKA

-466 GNLCKEVLPQ
+466 GNLCEEVLPQ
-476 RRAWSG
+476 QRAWSG

-489 SGVTE
+489 SGLSE
-494 GIDLCFGGQ
+494 GMDPCFGGQ
-503 SVVST
+503 SVIST

-516 QQKGTIHVVHDTT
+516 QEKGTIHVVHDTT
-529 ERQVA
+529 ARQVA

-553 PEGNLLDCNDAFVTM
+553 PDGDLLDCNDAFVTM
-568 LGYSSRDELM
+568 LGYGSRDELM
-578 ALDVGSLLN
+578 ALDMGSVLYSV
-587 AIPEERE
+587 AEERE
-594 AFRREIEAHNYVRNF
+594 AFRKEIEAHNYVRNF
-609 EITIRRK
+609 EITVRRK

-630 RDSSGHIERYQGF
+630 RDPAGNIERYQGF

-691 ISLFAAETGSVYLAA
+691 ISLFGAETGSVYLAA
-706 EPEGTYRRRAGWGP
+706 EPDNTFRRRAGWGP
-720 RSEARLR
+720 RSEARVR
-727 MAEVVFAEGLGDL
+727 MADVVFPEGLGEL

-748 ITQDF
+748 VTQDF
-753 VPHLPPAVVEFVCAD
+753 LPHLPPAVVEFVCAD
-768 RLPYWIWVVLWSKE
+768 RLPYWIWVVLWSKD

-876 AGLDPRSADYVR
+876 AGLDHQSADYVR

-933 DLRVNNVSLERDIP
+933 DLKVNNVLLERDIP

-977 NSGSGVLKVRVFKKD
+977 GSGSGVLKVRVFKKD
-992 AYVCVEFDDS
+992 AYVCVEFHDS
-1002 GPGIKDPTR
+1002 GPGIKDPSR

-1044 VARNRDEGGATIGA
+1044 VARNREEGGA

-1072 PEAVAPTRRESV
+1072 QEAVVSTRRDSM
-1084 LAGRVLLVEDEEAVM
+1084 LTGRVLLVEDEEAVL

-1104 VLVGAGADVTT
+1104 VLVGAGAEVAT

-1120 DTQERLG
+1120 DTQQQLLH
-1127 SGSFDVIVMNGRMPG
+1127 GSFDVIVMNGRMPG
-1142 GSTVREI
+1142 GSSAQEM
-1149 YDWIATN
+1149 YEWISKN

-1165 LTFST
+1165 LTFSS
-1170 VTDAETRSFLHEHR
+1170 VTDQQTRGFLQEHG

-1196 LISQVRSLSQ
+1196 LISQVRALSQ
-1206 REGKPAPK
+1206 REGNSSTKPK
-1214 AATITKDK
+1214 EKS
-1222 NEEKAFVAGAGS
+1222 EEKASMAGAGA

>member
-1 MGPAW
+1 MELAG
-6 LFGNSVGMS
+6 LFGNSLG
-15 TVLWS
+15 VLTG
-20 SAPWSSAPW
+20 PW
-29 LTISRL
+29 LTA
-35 TGRLS
+35 
-40 TIPWLTMRETAAL
+40 RETAAL
-53 IAVVVSLLFFRV
+53 IVVVVSLLFFRV
-65 FRERCL
+65 FRERSL
-71 LVWGA
+71 LAWGA
-76 GWVAYGAFLWVG
+76 GWIAYGAFLWVACAG
-88 RASEWHPA
+88 ELHGASK
-96 SPSMTAF
+96 SMAAF

-109 LAMGL
+109 LAMAL
-114 FAAAALMSAQ
+114 FGVAALMSAQ
-124 ARRALAVLVAFSWV
+124 ARRALTALVAVSWV
-138 LMVFAVMR
+138 LMVCAAMR
-146 PLYFPDSLYF
+146 PLYFPDS
-156 VGSKTFGDGLDVACR
+156 KTLGLGLEISCR
-171 LVAAGAVVE
+171 LIAAAAAVGLV
-180 LLRYRFGRIGL
+180 RYRFGRIGV
-191 GSCLFSAGLLTL
+191 SPFLFGAGLLTL
-203 NLNWPAFTNRIPSEG
+203 NLNWPKFTSHIPSEG
-218 YLLAEVLFGS
+218 YLFAEVLFGS
-228 SLLLIV
+228 SILLMV

-254 IARAQNHAPMM
+254 IARGQNHAPMM
-265 QTALEKLKSI
+265 QTALEKLKTVV
-275 AGAKAA
+275 GAKAA

-286 VGDHLEP
+286 EGDRLVP
-293 TQHVG
+293 TQHAG
-298 LSGESLRALGQ
+298 LSPEFLRALGQ
-309 SGSSGIDG
+309 GMGQTG
-317 TNQTNENN
+317 TDETQT
-325 ETNGNN
+325 
-331 NTQARILQENR
+331 RVLQENR
-342 AAVLQLSVLP
+342 VAVVTASEMSEP
-352 KAEQEQLRK
+352 EREQLGK
-361 YGIGH
+361 HGIH
-366 VVLLPLL
+366 HVLLLPVR
-373 GKRSVIGMLSLG
+373 GKKTVIGMLSLG
-385 CAGRRRH
+385 CSGSRRH
-392 TSEELE
+392 NQEELE

-404 QALGIAVENLRL
+404 QKLGIAVENLRL

-452 ALLLRLGKA
+452 ALLQRLEQA

-466 GNLCKEVLPQ
+466 GQLCEEVLPQ
-476 RRAWSG
+476 KGSWNG

-489 SGVTE
+489 SGLTE
-494 GIDLCFGGQ
+494 GIDPCFGGQ

-529 ERQVA
+529 ARQVA

-553 PEGNLLDCNDAFVTM
+553 PDGKLLDCNDAFVTM

-578 ALDVGSLLN
+578 ALDMGSVLHGV
-587 AIPEERE
+587 AEERE
-594 AFRREIEAHNYVRNF
+594 AFRKEIEAHNYVRNF
-609 EITIRRK
+609 EITVRRK
-616 DGTLLVVAQSCFAT
+616 DGTLLAVAQSCFAT
-630 RDSSGHIERYQGF
+630 RDSGGQIERYQGF

-691 ISLFAAETGSVYLAA
+691 ISLFGAETGSVYLAA

-720 RSEARLR
+720 RSEARVR
-727 MAEVVFAEGLGDL
+727 MAEVVFPEGLGDL

-748 ITQDF
+748 VTQDF
-753 VPHLPPAVVEFVCAD
+753 LPHLPAAVVEFICAD
-768 RLPYWIWVVLWSKE
+768 RLPYWIWVVLWSKD

-843 EKMSAVGQLISGVA
+843 E
-857 HELNN
+857 
-862 PLTAILGYAQLLEG
+862 
-876 AGLDPRSADYVR
+876 
-888 KLFKQAQR
+888 
-896 THRVVQNLLSFA
+896 
-908 RQRKPQKQEVDL
+908 
-920 RKVLEESLTLREY
+920 
-933 DLRVNNVSLERDIP
+933 IP
-947 EDLPSVVADPHQ
+947 DDLPSVVADPHQ

-964 LNIVNNALDAMVE
+964 LNVINNALDAMVE
-977 NSGSGVLKVRVFKKD
+977 GSGSGVLKVRVFKKD

-1002 GPGIKDPTR
+1002 GPGIKDPSR

-1044 VARNRDEGGATIGA
+1044 VARNRDEGGATIA
-1058 TIEVRLL
+1058 VRLL
-1065 ASEKPAL
+1065 ASEKPPL
-1072 PEAVAPTRRESV
+1072 PETVASTRRESL
-1084 LAGRVLLVEDEEAVM
+1084 LAGRVLLVEDEEAVL

-1120 DTQERLG
+1120 DTQQRLRN
-1127 SGSFDVIVMNGRMPG
+1127 GSFDVIVMNGRMPG
-1142 GSTVREI
+1142 GCSAREM
-1149 YDWIATN
+1149 YEWIAKN
-1156 CPGLEKGLL
+1156 CPGMEKGLL

-1170 VTDAETRSFLHEHR
+1170 VTDAETRSFLHEHG

-1196 LISQVRSLSQ
+1196 LISQVRVLAQ
-1206 REGKPAPK
+1206 REGNPAMK
-1214 AATITKDK
+1214 THNKDK
-1222 NEEKAFVAGAGS
+1222 NEEKTSMAK

>member
-1 MGPAW
+1 MDPAG
-6 LFGNSVGMS
+6 LFGNSLG
-15 TVLWS
+15 VLTG
-20 SAPWSSAPW
+20 PW
-29 LTISRL
+29 LTA
-35 TGRLS
+35 
-40 TIPWLTMRETAAL
+40 RETAAL
-53 IAVVVSLLFFRV
+53 IVVVVSLLFFRV

-71 LVWGA
+71 LAWGA
-76 GWVAYGAFLWVG
+76 GWIAYGTFLWVAG
-88 RASEWHPA
+88 AGELHGASK
-96 SPSMTAF
+96 SMAAF

-124 ARRALAVLVAFSWV
+124 ARRALTALVAVSWV
-138 LMVFAVMR
+138 LMVCAAMR
-146 PLYFPDSLYF
+146 PMYFPDAKAL
-156 VGSKTFGDGLDVACR
+156 GLGLEVSCR
-171 LVAAGAVVE
+171 LIAAGAAVE
-180 LLRYRFGRIGL
+180 LLRYRFGRIGP
-191 GSCLFSAGLLTL
+191 GPFLFGAGLLTL
-203 NLNWPAFTNRIPSEG
+203 NLNWPKFTSHIPSEG
-218 YLLAEVLFGS
+218 YLFAEVLFGAS
-228 SLLLIV
+228 ILLMV

-254 IARAQNHAPMM
+254 IARGQNHAPMM
-265 QTALEKLKSI
+265 QTALEKLK
-275 AGAKAA
+275 AVVGAKAA
-281 WFHLM
+281 WFQLM
-286 VGDHLEP
+286 EGDRLVP
-293 TQHVG
+293 TQHAG
-298 LSGESLRALGQ
+298 LSPEFLRALGQ
-309 SGSSGIDG
+309 AGMGQAG
-317 TNQTNENN
+317 TD
-325 ETNGNN
+325 ETR
-331 NTQARILQENR
+331 TRVLQENR
-342 AAVLQLSVLP
+342 AVVMKLPEMSEPERQQLEKHGVH
-352 KAEQEQLRK
+352 
-361 YGIGH
+361 H
-366 VVLLPLL
+366 VVLLPVL
-373 GKRSVIGMLSLG
+373 GKKTVIGMLSLG
-385 CAGRRRH
+385 CSGSPRH
-392 TSEELE
+392 TREELE
-398 FLETAA
+398 FLESAA
-404 QALGIAVENLRL
+404 QKLGIAVENLRL

-442 ADFRILKTNQ
+442 TDFRILKTNQ
-452 ALLLRLGKA
+452 ALLQRLEQA

-466 GNLCKEVLPQ
+466 GHLCEEVLPQ
-476 RRAWSG
+476 KRAWSG

-489 SGVTE
+489 SGLTE
-494 GIDLCFGGQ
+494 GMDACFGGQ

-516 QQKGTIHVVHDTT
+516 QQRGTIHVVHDTT
-529 ERQVA
+529 ARQVA

-553 PEGNLLDCNDAFVTM
+553 PDGKLLDCNDAFVTM
-568 LGYSSRDELM
+568 LGYGSRDELM
-578 ALDVGSLLN
+578 ALDMGSVLHGV
-587 AIPEERE
+587 AEERE
-594 AFRREIEAHNYVRNF
+594 AFRKEIEAHNYVRNF
-609 EITIRRK
+609 EITVRRK
-616 DGTLLVVAQSCFAT
+616 DGTLLAVAQSCFAT
-630 RDSSGHIERYQGF
+630 RDSSGQIERYQGF
-643 VLDITEK
+643 VLDVTEK

-691 ISLFAAETGSVYLAA
+691 ISLFGAETGSVYLAA

-720 RSEARLR
+720 RSEARVR
-727 MAEVVFAEGLGDL
+727 MAEVVFPEGLGDL

-748 ITQDF
+748 VTQDF
-753 VPHLPPAVVEFVCAD
+753 LPHLPAAVVEFICAD
-768 RLPYWIWVVLWSKE
+768 RLPYWIWVVLWSKD

-933 DLRVNNVSLERDIP
+933 DLKVNNVSLEREIP
-947 EDLPSVVADPHQ
+947 DDLPSVVADPHQ

-964 LNIVNNALDAMVE
+964 LNVINNALDAMVE
-977 NSGSGVLKVRVFKKD
+977 SSGSGVLKVRVFKKD

-1002 GPGIKDPTR
+1002 GPGIKDPSR

-1044 VARNRDEGGATIGA
+1044 VARNRDEGGATIA
-1058 TIEVRLL
+1058 IRLL
-1065 ASEKPAL
+1065 ASEKPPL
-1072 PEAVAPTRRESV
+1072 PETVAPTRRESL
-1084 LAGRVLLVEDEEAVM
+1084 LAGRMLLVEDEEAVL

-1104 VLVGAGADVTT
+1104 VLVGAGAEVTT

-1120 DTQERLG
+1120 DTQEKLRN
-1127 SGSFDVIVMNGRMPG
+1127 GSFDVIVMNGRMPG
-1142 GSTVREI
+1142 GCSAREM
-1149 YDWIATN
+1149 YEWIAKN
-1156 CPGLEKGLL
+1156 CPGMEKGLL

-1170 VTDAETRSFLHEHR
+1170 VTDAETRSFLHEHG

-1196 LISQVRSLSQ
+1196 LISQVRVLAQ
-1206 REGKPAPK
+1206 REGKPAAKDTDKSEKK
-1214 AATITKDK
+1214 ASMAS
-1222 NEEKAFVAGAGS
+1222 AGS